1 MSILFGIILA
11 SFLNFQEKYNH
22 CEFDKFK
29 GDYCETAKMLR
40 DRDVKYKK
48 SKRFYFPCLEF

>member
-1 MSILFGIILA
+1 MGILFGLIVA

-29 GDYCETAKMLR
+29 GDYCETAKMLKER
-40 DRDVKYKK
+40 DEKFNKYKK
-48 SKRFYFPCLEF
+48 